1 MSREKLEMSSNL
13 NSRRDFLIGSAVLSG
28 VAVVASAS
36 AGAAT
41 KGPESWDQEVD
52 VLVVGAGL
60 AGICAAI
67 EACQAGAE
75 VLVVEKAPMA
85 GGHSG
90 MSGAGF
96 FVGGTEIQKTAGISD
111 SKEKN
116 YQDAI
121 DSGIKAHGFIKRDTA
136 VVKRVFEEGPGTVTW
151 LQGLGVQFL
160 DKPVISAGTIPRV
173 HYVAPG
179 YKRGAPVLI
188 KTVREQAEKLGA
200 KFMLQTAFVSLVT
213 QSGTP
218 VLGDRVVGAVLKSSR
233 GKIFRVKAR
242 RGLVLACGGFA
253 NGPEMVK
260 RLHPYLAGVRSLG
273 SPFNSGD
280 GITAAAEIGA
290 NIVLEYYG
298 FGMNM
303 LCVGT
308 RKGQSFGLPMT
319 EAPLIVS
326 NKAGQRF
333 VDETRGYLAACRE
346 MVSKKYPTGN
356 WIFDE
361 QTKLEFE
368 GGCLKPLFETEI
380 VNRYDSIEALAVG
393 EKIDPAALNV
403 TLAKYNADVVA
414 GKDSKFGRTRLLRK
428 IDKAPFYAFE
438 FEPKIYTSYSGLEID
453 PEARVITESG
463 KPIPGLYA
471 AGDVCGHLVYQAN
484 LGAGGLGI
492 VSGLVCATSYG
503 RIAGRN
509 AAQQPA

>member
-1 MSREKLEMSSNL
+1 MTSVLS
-13 NSRRDFLIGSAVLSG
+13 SRRTFLVRSAALG
-28 VAVVASAS
+28 
-36 AGAAT
+36 GAAMAAT
-41 KGPESWDQEVD
+41 ANVAAAAPAPGNWDQEVD

-67 EACQAGAE
+67 EARNAGAE
-75 VLVVEKAPMA
+75 VLVMEKAPMV

-96 FVGGTEIQKTAGISD
+96 FVGGTAIQKAAGIED
-111 SKEKN
+111 SVERNFNDAVESGLKE
-116 YQDAI
+116 
-121 DSGIKAHGFIKRDTA
+121 HGFIKRDTA
-136 VVKRVFEEGPGTVTW
+136 VAKRAFNEGPGAVTW
-151 LQGLGVQFL
+151 LQGMGVQFL
-160 DKPVISAGTIPRV
+160 DKPAISAGTIACV

-188 KTVREQAEKLGA
+188 KTVREQAQKLGA
-200 KFMLQTAFVSLVT
+200 KFMLQTSLVSLVT
-213 QSGTP
+213 KSGTP
-218 VLGDRVVGAVLKSSR
+218 LLGDPVVGAVMKTAR
-233 GKIFRVKAR
+233 GKLIRVKAK
-242 RGLVLACGGFA
+242 RGVVLASGGFA

-260 RLHPYLAGVRSLG
+260 RLHPYLAGVHSLG
-273 SPFNSGD
+273 SPMNTGD
-280 GITAAAEIGA
+280 GIAAASDIGA
-290 NIVLEYYG
+290 NVVLEYYG

-319 EAPLIVS
+319 EAPLVVS

-333 VDETRGYLAACRE
+333 VDETRGYVAACRE
-346 MVSKKYPTGN
+346 MITRKYPTGN

-361 QTKLEFE
+361 KTKVEFE

-380 VNRYDSIEALAVG
+380 VNKYDSIEALAIG
-393 EKIDPAALNV
+393 EKIDPKALV
-403 TLAKYNADVVA
+403 ETIKQYNADVAA
-414 GKDSKFGRTRLLRK
+414 GKDSKFGRTRLLK
-428 IDKAPFYAFE
+428 AVDKAPFYAFE

-453 PEARVITESG
+453 PESRVLTESG

-492 VSGLVCATSYG
+492 VSGLVCATVFG

-509 AAQQPA
+509 VAQQKA